1 MNKQDI
7 HFTDWKR
14 IFIGDNPALFL
25 VDIFLRTAIIYAI
38 LLLTARLLGK
48 RMAGQLTRTELAV
61 MLTLGGIVSVAMQM
75 PDRGLLQGVGVL
87 ACALFFQR
95 GLTLLDWKSPRVET
109 WTQGRVGLLVKDG
122 VLDLAGMRSLRMSRE
137 QVFAALRL
145 RKIFNLGRVK
155 RMYFEACG
163 EFSVFTCENEPPGL
177 STLPPSDEA
186 LRQAQPR
193 ASESQRVCN
202 ASHRLAGVE
211 ELPFRLQ
218 QDAGIE
224 QLDRGLAGQC
234 HAGIAQARLRNTE
247 CAGKNSDCFIPPIP
261 ALHQVAESRNQL
273 PPLPHRR
280 IGHIGVL
287 AGESQHVGEQHLQP
301 AMQRQVMARG

>member
-25 VDIFLRTAIIYAI
+25 VEIFLRTAIIYAI
-38 LLLTARLLGK
+38 LLLTVRLLGK

-87 ACALFFQR
+87 ACALLFQR
-95 GLTLLDWKSPRVET
+95 GLTLLDWKSSRVET

-122 VLDLAGMRSLRMSRE
+122 VLDLEGMRSLRMSRE

-163 EFSVFTCENEPPGL
+163 EFSVFTRETEQPGL

-186 LRQAQPR
+186 LRQVQPR
-193 ASESQRVCN
+193 ASESQRVCK
-202 ASHRLAGVE
+202 HCGQLTDDRLKESACPNCGRKVWDQPVVAAVE
-211 ELPFRLQ
+211 
-218 QDAGIE
+218 
-224 QLDRGLAGQC
+224 
-234 HAGIAQARLRNTE
+234 
-247 CAGKNSDCFIPPIP
+247 
-261 ALHQVAESRNQL
+261 V
-273 PPLPHRR
+273 
-280 IGHIGVL
+280 
-287 AGESQHVGEQHLQP
+287 
-301 AMQRQVMARG
+301 